1 MKCDIIVMQAAIEDT
16 GDAER
21 ELTPGRDVGAAE
33 VEDDGEPFEEKMER
47 LTAQLEA
54 ESAESARLEA
64 AIWENLKGP
73 QAALHALL
81 EALAGEEI

>member
-21 ELTPGRDVGAAE
+21 ELTPGHDVGAAE

-64 AIWENLKGP
+64 AIWENLRGP
-73 QAALHALL
+73 QAALLD
-81 EALAGEEI
+81 ALAGEEI